1 MEGVGGVWKIR
12 WWWWWVRPFDNVNGV
27 GGFQPKSRNR
37 AAGARLRARRRK
49 RLREAM
55 EGVGGVWEK
64 RWWWWLVRPFDNAS
78 GMGGFEPK
86 SRNGAAGARLRA
98 RRRKRLREAMEGVG
112 GVWGKRWWWWLVRPF
127 DNASG
132 GGVGSQKKPKTS
144 LWGLVLGW
152 IWVGDGAAASYG
164 AKQPPTIIS

>member
-1 MEGVGGVWKIR
+1 M
-12 WWWWWVRPFDNVNGV
+12 DNYSKYPSLN
-27 GGFQPKSRNR
+27 NR
-37 AAGARLRARRRK
+37 LSHRYLSGSENPGAKHVCTSQRHRK
-49 RLREAM
+49 WLWEAM

-132 GGVGSQKKPKTS
+132 GGVGSQKKTKTS